1 MNELTKWMNNEMQ
14 WMWDFCRTVADIY
27 RVCFSGWGAGK
38 RKQLDDASKKWLE
51 NLCCTEGQGGWPLWD
66 IQVGEM
72 NQCFNGSWSYVK
84 ICRWKP
90 QEVAHPLWVKL
101 VINRIKCT
109 FCTIPLGCSQQSP
122 LSSCNFLYLMQ
133 DRACHNCVHGSWFLV
148 SWLTQTAQNFRET
161 QLLMQ
166 TYMKDGFCFQ
176 GQQGSLLRFTIS
188 ANSSNCILAFK
199 NLNAFFPS
207 FKTVQKKPKNV
218 LVIELVSNPK
228 KISQKTEAR
237 NIIFSNFDPSQVVHV
252 SVDPRIREQEF
263 GNLQGLEPSPRCNS

>member
-1 MNELTKWMNNEMQ
+1 
-14 WMWDFCRTVADIY
+14 
-27 RVCFSGWGAGK
+27 
-38 RKQLDDASKKWLE
+38 
-51 NLCCTEGQGGWPLWD
+51 
-66 IQVGEM
+66 
-72 NQCFNGSWSYVK
+72 
-84 ICRWKP
+84 
-90 QEVAHPLWVKL
+90 
-101 VINRIKCT
+101 
-109 FCTIPLGCSQQSP
+109 
-122 LSSCNFLYLMQ
+122 
-133 DRACHNCVHGSWFLV
+133 
-148 SWLTQTAQNFRET
+148 
-161 QLLMQ
+161 
-166 TYMKDGFCFQ
+166 MKDGFCFQ

>member
-1 MNELTKWMNNEMQ
+1 MNELIKWMNNEMQ

-51 NLCCTEGQGGWPLWD
+51 NLCCTKGQGGWPLWD

-90 QEVAHPLWVKL
+90 QEVARPLWVKL

-109 FCTIPLGCSQQSP
+109 FCTIPLGCSQQLP

-148 SWLTQTAQNFRET
+148 SWLRLLRIFVKPSCWCKHIWKMVSVSKDNKVHFYVSPFQRTLQTASWLSR
-161 QLLMQ
+161 
-166 TYMKDGFCFQ
+166 
-176 GQQGSLLRFTIS
+176 
-188 ANSSNCILAFK
+188 ILTH
-199 NLNAFFPS
+199 FFPS
-207 FKTVQKKPKNV
+207 FKAVQKKPNM
-218 LVIELVSNPK
+218 SC
-228 KISQKTEAR
+228 S
-237 NIIFSNFDPSQVVHV
+237 
-252 SVDPRIREQEF
+252 
-263 GNLQGLEPSPRCNS
+263 